1 VEDYEEETDPVS
13 ALWRCLRKGT
23 PLMTIYNTLQPE
35 EPLVLDNKTAE
46 LKTEQK
52 KAQVATFKFVKAC
65 LEGLNFAPGDCFV
78 LSDLFGDDTTGFVK
92 VCANPTSPCME
103 CSVLDMQE
111 SRCCKTRQQLLFN

>member
-1 VEDYEEETDPVS
+1 
-13 ALWRCLRKGT
+13 
-23 PLMTIYNTLQPE
+23 MTIYNTLQPE